1 MEGKDYGMD
10 GKEQGVVPKEQGMGV
25 QEERR
30 GKENKIE
37 GKEQWIE
44 EGGRREKRK
53 GKRSR
58 DSEKGEV
65 DRGNE
70 EENGINIRGW
80 RESMRV
86 WQWCVQAV
94 LAARAGGGLVCA
106 SGSNFPSS
114 KHERQHD
121 QVQ

>member
-1 MEGKDYGMD
+1 
-10 GKEQGVVPKEQGMGV
+10 MGV

-37 GKEQWIE
+37 GKGQWIE
-44 EGGRREKRK
+44 GGGRREKMK

-70 EENGINIRGW
+70 EENGINSRGW

-86 WQWCVQAV
+86 WKWPFWPHALV
-94 LAARAGGGLVCA
+94 AAWFVPVEAIFRLRNT
-106 SGSNFPSS
+106 SDSMIKYS
-114 KHERQHD
+114 KY
-121 QVQ
+121 